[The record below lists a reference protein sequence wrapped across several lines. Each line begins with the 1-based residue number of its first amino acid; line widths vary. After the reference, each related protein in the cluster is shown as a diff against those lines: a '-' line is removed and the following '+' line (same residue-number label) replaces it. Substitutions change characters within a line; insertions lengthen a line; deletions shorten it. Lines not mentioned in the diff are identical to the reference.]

1 MLRLSALAGLVLGL
15 VFGGI
20 GFVGAEEPASG
31 LPEPVKRKVD
41 FVKDIRPIFVR
52 SCYSCHGPEEQEG
65 GLRLDRR
72 KDALAGG
79 DSGPAILPHKS
90 AQSRL
95 ILVVAGLDEELGQM
109 PPEGE
114 GTPLAKEEIALLRA
128 WIDQGAPQ
136 PQEADQKRR
145 ESKHWAFRPIVR
157 PEVPQVK
164 NSAWVRN
171 PIDAFIL
178 ARLEKEGIAPSP
190 EADRYTLIRRVY
202 LDLLGLPPSPEQ
214 IEQFVNDPRPDAYE
228 RMVDQALASP
238 HYGERWGR
246 HWLDLARYA
255 DSDGYEK
262 DRPRPWAWRY
272 REWVI
277 RALNAD
283 MPFDQ
288 FTIEQLAGDLL
299 PNPTIEQLVATGFHR
314 NTLTNREGG
323 VDREEDR
330 VKQTVDRTNT
340 TGTVWLG
347 LTIECGQCHSHK
359 YDPITQR
366 EYYQLYAF
374 FNNLEERDIPAP
386 LDPKVEEEYQRKY
399 KAYQQQLARLKAR
412 IEKYKK
418 EQLPQRL
425 AQWLQKPHR
434 AKIAWQVI
442 PPAQVRS
449 QNGATLTTGEDAAV
463 LATGK
468 NPERDVYHVQ
478 FDLPLGRLTGLRL
491 EVLPDKRLPA
501 KGPGRVGHGNFVLS
515 ELEVYL
521 VTEQGKR
528 KRLKLAGAQADF
540 SQSRKSPAKSWPVA
554 AAIDGKPDTG
564 WAIAPQFGRRH
575 VAVFTLAEPA
585 VLAPGQKLLVVMK
598 QLYGSQHTIGKF
610 RFSFTDQDGPLPLEG
625 LPNDVAAL
633 LGRPLEKLSPKEKQ
647 KLLDYYART
656 DSGMKKLQQEL
667 QRLEKNPPKRSD
679 PTMAQTLAERSP
691 RRKTHLLIRGDFL
704 RPGPE
709 VQPGVPEVL
718 PPLRVSE
725 GHTPNRLDLARWL
738 VSPENPLTARVT
750 VNRVWQRYFG
760 RGIVETSHDFGT
772 MGSPPSH
779 PELLDWLAHYFMHD
793 ARWSLKQLHRLIV
806 TSATYRQSSKTR
818 PELKQRDPYNKL
830 LAYQNRLRVE
840 AEIIRDLALTAS
852 GLLERRVGG
861 PSIRPPQPKDIAM
874 LGYANQVKWKE
885 SQGAD
890 RYRRGIYIFFQRT
903 VPFPMLMDFDAPDSV
918 QCCTRRERSNTPIG
932 ALALQN
938 DPTFVECALA
948 LGRRLM
954 KEVPQGASQ
963 DETIGQ
969 RVHRAF
975 LLTLGRPPE
984 ADERQ
989 AIEQLYREAY
999 QEFLR
1004 NPQDAAAYA
1013 QCDAKDK
1020 QHAARLAAWV
1030 LVARTMMNL
1039 DEFITRN

>member
-1 MLRLSALAGLVLGL
+1 MLRLSALAGLALAVW
-15 VFGGI
+15 FFPAGI
-20 GFVGAEEPASG
+20 ARAEEPAG
-31 LPEPVKRKVD
+31 KLPPPLKRKVD
-41 FVKDIRPIFVR
+41 FEKDVRPIFVR

-72 KDALAGG
+72 QDALAGG
-79 DSGPAILPHKS
+79 DSGPVIVPHKS

-95 ILVVAGLDEELGQM
+95 IRVVAGLDDELGPM

-114 GTPLAKEEIALLRA
+114 GTPLKKEEIALLRA
-128 WIDQGAPQ
+128 WIDQGAPW
-136 PQEADQKRR
+136 PQQADQSRR
-145 ESKHWAFRPIVR
+145 QSKHWAFQPIVR
-157 PEVPQVK
+157 PKPPRVK
-164 NSAWVRN
+164 NTAWVRN

-202 LDLLGLPPSPEQ
+202 LDVLGLPPSPEE
-214 IEQFVNDPRPDAYE
+214 IEAFVNDPRPDAYE
-228 RMVDQALASP
+228 RMVDRALASP

-299 PNPTIEQLVATGFHR
+299 PNPTIEQRVATGFHR

-374 FNNLEERDIPAP
+374 FNSLEERDIPAP
-386 LDPKVEEEYQRKY
+386 LDPKVEEEYQRKL
-399 KAYQQQLARLKAR
+399 KSYQQQLAQLKAR
-412 IEKYKK
+412 VEKYKK
-418 EQLPQRL
+418 EQLPARL
-425 AQWLQKPHR
+425 AQWLKKPHQS
-434 AKIAWQVI
+434 KIAWQVV

-449 QNGATLTTGEDAAV
+449 ENGATLTTGEDAAV

-468 NPERDVYHVQ
+468 NPERDIYHVE
-478 FDLPLGRLTGLRL
+478 FELPLGRLTGVRL
-491 EVLPDKRLPA
+491 EVLPDKRLPS
-501 KGPGRVGHGNFVLS
+501 KGPGRVAHGNFVLS
-515 ELEVYL
+515 ELELYRL
-521 VTEQGKR
+521 DAQGKR
-528 KRLKLAGAQADF
+528 HRLKLAKAQADF
-540 SQSRKSPAKSWPVA
+540 SQTHKPPRRSWPVA
-554 AAIDGKPDTG
+554 AAIDGKPGTG
-564 WAIAPQFGRRH
+564 WAIAPRFGQRH
-575 VAVFTLAEPA
+575 VAVFTLAEP
-585 VLAPGQKLLVVMK
+585 VVISPGEKLLVVMK

-625 LPNDVAAL
+625 LPSDVAAL
-633 LGRPLEKLSPKEKQ
+633 LGKPLDKLSPAEKQ
-647 KLLDYYART
+647 KLLDYYAKV
-656 DSGMKKLQQEL
+656 DPGLQRLQREL

-679 PTMAQTLAERSP
+679 PTMAQTLVERTP

-709 VQPGVPEVL
+709 VQPDVPEVL
-718 PPLRVSE
+718 PPLKVPPGRV
-725 GHTPNRLDLARWL
+725 PNRLDLARWL

-779 PELLDWLAHYFMHD
+779 PMLLDWLAHYFMHD
-793 ARWSLKQLHRLIV
+793 ARWSMKRLHRLIL

-852 GLLERRVGG
+852 GLLERRIGG

-890 RYRRGIYIFFQRT
+890 RYRRGVYIFFQRT

-918 QCCTRRERSNTPIG
+918 KCCTRRERSNTPIG

-938 DPTFVECALA
+938 DPTFVECARV

-954 KEVPQGASQ
+954 REVPQGASEE
-963 DETIGQ
+963 ETVRQ
-969 RVHRAF
+969 RIVRAF
-975 LLTLGRPPE
+975 LLTLGRPPAE
-984 ADERQ
+984 DELQTIR
-989 AIEQLYREAY
+989 QLYREAY
-999 QEFLR
+999 QEFR
-1004 NPQDAAAYA
+1004 HTPQDAAAYA
-1013 QCDAKDK
+1013 GVDPKDK
-1020 QHAARLAAWV
+1020 DHAARVAAWV

-1039 DEFITRN
+1039 DGFITRD